1 MARSNYRAD
10 FIINN
15 LSVNGF
21 VSIKELSK
29 RLKVS
34 EMTIRRDLGELSNE
48 NIVTLI
54 PGGAVLKRNPPI
66 DTDKEKYLRE

>member
-1 MARSNYRAD
+1 MARSNYRTD

-34 EMTIRRDLGELSNE
+34 EMTIRRDL
-48 NIVTLI
+48 
-54 PGGAVLKRNPPI
+54 R
-66 DTDKEKYLRE
+66 